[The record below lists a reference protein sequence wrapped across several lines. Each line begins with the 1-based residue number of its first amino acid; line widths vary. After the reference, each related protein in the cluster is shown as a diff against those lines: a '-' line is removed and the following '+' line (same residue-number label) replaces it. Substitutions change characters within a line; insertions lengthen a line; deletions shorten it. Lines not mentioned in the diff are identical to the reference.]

1 MKKLGLYIHI
11 PFCERKCSYCGFLS
25 FPLMGENIKEY
36 VNNLCLEI
44 KNEGKRYKE
53 KYIVDTVFIGG
64 GTPSLLTTDMIKQI
78 MNTLKE
84 SFNIDENAEI
94 SIESNP
100 NSLSFEKL
108 KCYKEYG
115 INRLSMG
122 VQSFD
127 DKILKKLGRVHDKS
141 TAINAF
147 KLARKSGFDN
157 INIDI
162 MFAVEDQNE
171 KIWAETLGEVL
182 LLEPE
187 HISFYS
193 LQIEEGTEYY
203 DRYKNE
209 NLNVPSDEVMNR
221 MYEYAVNTIKNA
233 KYDHYEISNC
243 SKIGYNCR
251 HNLKYW
257 NMDDYLALGLGA
269 SGYIDGCRYKN
280 PDDLKIYEA
289 MVKEN
294 WEIYRKPEFEKES
307 LEDSMSIY
315 CFTSLR
321 TNKGIDFKYFKERYG
336 KDFMEVYKN
345 KRVFI
350 YREIENGNFIMTKD
364 HLKLSEKGILVSND
378 LMCEFV

>member
-1 MKKLGLYIHI
+1 
-11 PFCERKCSYCGFLS
+11 
-25 FPLMGENIKEY
+25 
-36 VNNLCLEI
+36 
-44 KNEGKRYKE
+44 
-53 KYIVDTVFIGG
+53 
-64 GTPSLLTTDMIKQI
+64 
-78 MNTLKE
+78 
-84 SFNIDENAEI
+84 
-94 SIESNP
+94 
-100 NSLSFEKL
+100 
-108 KCYKEYG
+108 
-115 INRLSMG
+115 MG

-257 NMDDYLALGLGA
+257 NMNDYLALGLGA